1 MDYSEQALKQHR
13 EWHGKIRVNT
23 PCPMNSREDLSV
35 AYTPGVAAPCL
46 EIAKDVE
53 KSYEYTKEDNI
64 CNQKYYSKKYCIF
77 SRLDI
82 GFNLL

>member
-13 EWHGKIRVNT
+13 EWHGNIRVNT

-53 KSYEYTKEDNI
+53 KSYE
-64 CNQKYYSKKYCIF
+64 
-77 SRLDI
+77 
-82 GFNLL
+82 